1 MRHARGKG
9 YKWTVDEQ
17 KTNRK
22 RTGDDAVRR
31 FYQYLKPFAPMV
43 ILVMILVLLQSL
55 AELALPNL
63 MADIVDKGIVRG
75 DTALIWRTGGRML
88 LVAFGGTI
96 CAVLVG
102 YLSAKVSSAYGRNL
116 RTTVFSHATSLS
128 LHEFDKVG
136 TASLI
141 TRTTNDI
148 TQVQMVVLM
157 TLRIVMS
164 APMMFIGGVIM
175 VFSKDPRLSL
185 LLIAVLP
192 VVAVMVLVVSKKG
205 LPLFKALQK
214 KLDRLNLVLREGLT
228 GVRVIR
234 VFDRIGYETQRFD
247 EANKDLTQTAVRV
260 HRIMAALMPLMT
272 LTINFMTIGII
283 WIGSRRI
290 DAGYLEVG
298 GLMAFIQYAMH
309 ILMSLIMVS
318 MIFVML
324 PRASA
329 SASRIN
335 EVLDCTREFAGVVAV
350 SSPVAGGHMMPASSK
365 VPEDEVPVPW
375 ADGFS
380 IGKTE
385 SAAGDFPTMPSGP
398 MQGDELEIQ
407 GTVEFRDVTFSYPG
421 AEQPALS
428 NVSFLARPGE
438 VTAIIGGTGSGKS
451 TLINLIPRYYDVDSG
466 RILIDGMDIRDMPHE
481 TLRKHIGLVPQQAV
495 LFSGTVADNIRY
507 GKEDATDDEVKWAA
521 EIAQAIGFVNQMP
534 DGFDSYIA
542 RGGTNVSGGQKQ
554 RLCIARALVR
564 RPKICIFDDS
574 FSALDFRTDARL
586 RAALRREA
594 KDATMF
600 IVAQRVSTVMDA
612 DKIIVLD
619 NGKVVGDGTHSKLL
633 DTCAVYREIVYSQL
647 SEEEIA

>member
-1 MRHARGKG
+1 M
-9 YKWTVDEQ
+9 
-17 KTNRK
+17 
-22 RTGDDAVRR
+22 RR

-43 ILVMILVLLQSL
+43 ILVMVLVLLQSL

-75 DTALIWRTGGRML
+75 DTELIWRTGGRML

-96 CAVLVG
+96 CAILVG

-175 VFSKDPRLSL
+175 VFSKEPRLSL

-214 KLDRLNLVLREGLT
+214 KLDRLNLVLRESLT

-234 VFDRIGYETQRFD
+234 AFDRIGYETQRFD

-260 HRIMAALMPLMT
+260 HRIMAVLMPLMT

-335 EVLDCTREFAGVVAV
+335 EVLDCTLEFAGAVAV
-350 SSPVAGGHMMPASSK
+350 GRVHATQP
-365 VPEDEVPVPW
+365 
-375 ADGFS
+375 
-380 IGKTE
+380 
-385 SAAGDFPTMPSGP
+385 AAGDFPTMPSGS

-428 NVSFLARPGE
+428 NVSFLARPGD

-451 TLINLIPRYYDVDSG
+451 TLVNLIPRYYDVDSG

-507 GKEDATDDEVKWAA
+507 GKEDATDDEVQWAA

-619 NGKVVGDGTHSKLL
+619 NGKVVGDGTHSELL